1 MDDKKATDQS
11 FPVVLFTVLYKMVL
25 TFESVDEILQ
35 CDHSNESYWAVLS
48 CGTVYYAIQGYSNF
62 WVCGWNLTIQM
73 KAIEQF
79 FLVVLFIMLCK
90 VVLSLESVGEILL
103 CEYLEVALS
112 FALLHAERWE
122 LLIV

>member
-1 MDDKKATDQS
+1 
-11 FPVVLFTVLYKMVL
+11 
-25 TFESVDEILQ
+25 
-35 CDHSNESYWAVLS
+35 
-48 CGTVYYAIQGYSNF
+48 
-62 WVCGWNLTIQM
+62 M

-112 FALLHAERWE
+112 FALLHAER
-122 LLIV
+122 